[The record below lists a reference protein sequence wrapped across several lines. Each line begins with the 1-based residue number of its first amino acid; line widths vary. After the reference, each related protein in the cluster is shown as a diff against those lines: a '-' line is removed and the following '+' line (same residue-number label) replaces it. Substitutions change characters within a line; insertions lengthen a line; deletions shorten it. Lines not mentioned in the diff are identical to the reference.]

1 MMKRF
6 LLIWLVGG
14 CLAFQSYAMNDSSNR
29 TRPFSRL
36 QFAIDGKKF
45 HVDAYMRCRISPTD
59 DWQYRHMR
67 LNAPV
72 RVHFECGKD
81 FSVNTNLVVYG
92 SITNVVGNIRSFF
105 LTPETNY
112 PSAFIRDFK

>member
-29 TRPFSRL
+29 TRSFSRL

-59 DWQYRHMR
+59 DWQYRHLL

-72 RVHFECGKD
+72 RVYFEFGQDLC
-81 FSVNTNLVVYG
+81 VNTNIVVYG
-92 SITNVVGNIRSFF
+92 TMTNAIGNTRSFF
-105 LTPETNY
+105 LTSETNY

>member
-14 CLAFQSYAMNDSSNR
+14 YLAFLSYAMNDSSNR

-112 PSAFIRDFK
+112 PSAFIRDFR